1 MTAISQRKPLVMLAA
16 GGTGGHLFPAQ
27 ATARALLQR
36 GFQVVLVTDRRG
48 ADFVHDLSQIEVR
61 RIAAASPNRGR
72 GLAKLGAAF
81 ELGLGY
87 LQSSRMI
94 SQLRPEA
101 VLGFGGYPSVPP
113 LLAASRRK
121 VPVLLHE
128 QNQVA
133 GRANRLLAS
142 RADIIATS
150 FPVVAGLRA
159 QSQDRLVFTGNPVR
173 AEIAAV
179 GQGPYPRIEKAGPLV
194 LLVTGGSQGARAFD
208 NAVPEAVALLPQEL
222 RARLRVVQQ
231 VRSRDSDEVAA
242 IYERAGVCAVL
253 KPFFEDM
260 PQRLSAA
267 HLLLCRSGASTIAE
281 LAAAGRPALM
291 IPYPFA
297 ADDHQR
303 GNAEAF
309 AAAGGGWVL
318 PQREMTVERL
328 SRQLLDLLSDPA
340 RLEGAAAAARAFAR
354 DDAAERLADL
364 VCGVRNGGHEFS
376 YKEAAA

>member
-1 MTAISQRKPLVMLAA
+1 PWSGGGDGQGLPARCPFRLRLRGGRRRARYPGLPDHRVPFCLCRPSGLRTPAAGGKPFCGAGKRRPPRPVRAAGTGEHGLYAASHSNQGNDVALPLLWWLFPAGAGPLHGHGARAHSPPQQPGERRAMTAISQRKPLVMLAA

-48 ADFVHDLSQIEVR
+48 ADFGHDLSQIEVR

-179 GQGPYPRIEKAGPLV
+179 GQGPYPRI
-194 LLVTGGSQGARAFD
+194 
-208 NAVPEAVALLPQEL
+208 
-222 RARLRVVQQ
+222 
-231 VRSRDSDEVAA
+231 
-242 IYERAGVCAVL
+242 
-253 KPFFEDM
+253 
-260 PQRLSAA
+260 
-267 HLLLCRSGASTIAE
+267 
-281 LAAAGRPALM
+281 
-291 IPYPFA
+291 
-297 ADDHQR
+297 
-303 GNAEAF
+303 
-309 AAAGGGWVL
+309 
-318 PQREMTVERL
+318 
-328 SRQLLDLLSDPA
+328 
-340 RLEGAAAAARAFAR
+340 
-354 DDAAERLADL
+354 
-364 VCGVRNGGHEFS
+364 
-376 YKEAAA
+376 